1 MLNRNLAK
9 EVRLYLHYQIYKM
22 KKLNCILLIDDNAD
36 DNFIH
41 ERVIKKSDAAKHVIA
56 RQTAMEA
63 LQYLKERNEHPD
75 MHPDLIF
82 LDINMPGMNG
92 WEFLEAY
99 KKLDK
104 ELQSKAIVVMLT
116 TSDDPEDKLKA
127 KTFNVSCDFKTK
139 PLTKEMLEEIVSKFY

>member
-1 MLNRNLAK
+1 M
-9 EVRLYLHYQIYKM
+9 
-22 KKLNCILLIDDNAD
+22 NCILLVDDNAD

-56 RQTAMEA
+56 RQTGKEA
-63 LQYLKERNEHPD
+63 LEYLKNRDEHPD
-75 MHPDLIF
+75 LHPDLIF

-99 KKLDK
+99 NKLDK

-116 TSDDPEDKLKA
+116 TSDDPEDKAKA
-127 KTFNVSCDFKTK
+127 KTFNMTCDF
-139 PLTKEMLEEIVSKFY
+139 